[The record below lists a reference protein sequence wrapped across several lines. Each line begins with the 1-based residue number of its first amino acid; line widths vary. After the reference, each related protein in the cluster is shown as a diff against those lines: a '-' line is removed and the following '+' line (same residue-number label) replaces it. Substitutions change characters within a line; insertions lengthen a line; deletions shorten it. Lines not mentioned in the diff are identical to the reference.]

1 MIFGHGIDI
10 QTISQVKALAERQPN
25 FIAKILTPAEQEEF
39 NARVGKHRF
48 EFLVGRYAAKEAYGK
63 ALGTGIG
70 HGLGWQ
76 QLQIIN
82 DESGQPVF
90 QMHPKQAE
98 LRAHLSI
105 SHTDDLV
112 KASVILE
119 NLVTQEVSVSTHRPA
134 WIEISALALAHNVDY
149 IRKLTHAKRFV
160 AVIKANA
167 YGHGSAQIVTAA
179 LRAGVDA
186 FAVATLDEGIWLRQF
201 GVTLPIMILGEVEP
215 QNLNFAVQNQLIVP
229 VVSLAWLQAAQ
240 ANLSGTTPLLVAV
253 AVDTGMTRIGIRHAD
268 ELKAVVKLIQT
279 DQHFKL
285 HSIGMHFAT
294 ADMADNAYYEQQ
306 LQRWHALVDDLELP
320 DDTWLHLANSATSLW
335 HAVPSTDA
343 IRVGAGMYGFD
354 ASQGALPSRDLQ
366 PVLQLKANLVQVKQV
381 EAGTSVSYGATY
393 TTEQP
398 AWIGTVPI
406 GYGDG
411 YLRKLQGGYGL
422 LPDGRHVQIVGRI
435 AMDQLMVAL
444 PEAVPVGTTITL
456 IGSVGN
462 QHVTLEMLADQL
474 ETIPYEVATNLA
486 ARLPRYLID

>member
-98 LRAHLSI
+98 FRAHLSI

-160 AVIKANA
+160 
-167 YGHGSAQIVTAA
+167 
-179 LRAGVDA
+179 
-186 FAVATLDEGIWLRQF
+186 
-201 GVTLPIMILGEVEP
+201 
-215 QNLNFAVQNQLIVP
+215 
-229 VVSLAWLQAAQ
+229 
-240 ANLSGTTPLLVAV
+240 
-253 AVDTGMTRIGIRHAD
+253 
-268 ELKAVVKLIQT
+268 
-279 DQHFKL
+279 
-285 HSIGMHFAT
+285 
-294 ADMADNAYYEQQ
+294 
-306 LQRWHALVDDLELP
+306 
-320 DDTWLHLANSATSLW
+320 
-335 HAVPSTDA
+335 
-343 IRVGAGMYGFD
+343 
-354 ASQGALPSRDLQ
+354 
-366 PVLQLKANLVQVKQV
+366 
-381 EAGTSVSYGATY
+381 
-393 TTEQP
+393 
-398 AWIGTVPI
+398 
-406 GYGDG
+406 
-411 YLRKLQGGYGL
+411 
-422 LPDGRHVQIVGRI
+422 
-435 AMDQLMVAL
+435 
-444 PEAVPVGTTITL
+444 
-456 IGSVGN
+456 
-462 QHVTLEMLADQL
+462 
-474 ETIPYEVATNLA
+474 
-486 ARLPRYLID
+486 